1 MSRSVAVLASLAV
14 DHDLTAKDCDTMLSW
29 LKRLPPADRKIKA
42 IGAVRALALYS
53 LANAERVDAE
63 EIGEDPDLLKKYQEC
78 A

>member
-1 MSRSVAVLASLAV
+1 MSKSVQVLASLAV
-14 DHDLTAKDCDTMLSW
+14 SHDLTAEDCSVMLSW
-29 LKRLPPADRKIKA
+29 LDRLPPRDRKLKA

-63 EIGEDPDLLKKYQEC
+63 EIGEDPDLLKTYQEL